1 MPRRNAIR
9 ISKRSVE
16 RPAVEGD
23 DALFWDRNLTR
34 FGIRVHAIGPKVC
47 VAQTRGPTGLS
58 RRVPIGVHGEIAL
71 DVTLSR
77 AAAVI
82 DRLGRSED
90 GHARGPGAA
99 PAPVRP
105 GSPELKEKPT

>member
-1 MPRRNAIR
+1 MSRLNAIR

-16 RPAVEGD
+16 RPAGARGN
-23 DALFWDRNLTR
+23 ALFRGRDLAG
-34 FGIRVHAIGPKVC
+34 FGIRAHAIGPKVC
-47 VAQTRGPTGLS
+47 VAQTRVPTGLS
-58 RRVPIGVHGEIAL
+58 RLVPIGVHGEIAL